1 MTFQAAQIDP
11 QAFRTFDLASA
22 YNNGMKV
29 GNSIRD
35 IQDDNALQQYH
46 QANPNATPEQTLAWA
61 YQNMAPRNAD
71 YQLERNSRM
80 ADQEEQMR
88 SKKLARKEHAIEL
101 AVKGAEFLKNI
112 PQEEQQ
118 SAWQNWIAPMKDM
131 DPEMHAW
138 ASSASLPHMM
148 MVAQQRQA
156 EAERQ
161 AKRQDWQDKAAI
173 ELSQNQQQKL
183 FENSLPPSQAQ
194 QADWTRD
201 EAKQRAGFENQMQL
215 KQLEL
220 ENKQPPADFMT
231 KGKAVMDLESALNQY
246 RDLVKDYG
254 TEVLPGQNKTALK
267 SAYTNL
273 QMKLKEAMNL
283 GVLNGP
289 DVERIGSMITD
300 PTSLGGVGQTIM
312 TGGGNPYLTQV
323 DEVATDL
330 ANTRKNL
337 ESIYGKQVPQA
348 AQGVSRPIT
357 KTGIDQRTGKQVT
370 LILRNG
376 QWVPQ

>member
-1 MTFQAAQIDP
+1 MPFQAAQIDP
-11 QAFRTFDLASA
+11 QAFRTFDLATA

-29 GNSIRD
+29 GNNIRD
-35 IQDDNALQQYH
+35 TQDDNALQQYH
-46 QANPNATPEQTLAWA
+46 QMNPDATPEQTLAWA

-88 SKKLARKEHAIEL
+88 ARKMARKEHAIEL
-101 AVKGAEFLKNI
+101 AVKGAEFIKNI
-112 PQEEQQ
+112 PEKNRQE
-118 SAWQNWIAPMKDM
+118 AWQNWIAPMKDM

-148 MVAQQRQA
+148 AIAEQRQA
-156 EAERQ
+156 EASRQ
-161 AKRQDWQDKAAI
+161 AKLQDYQDKAAI
-173 ELSQNQQQKL
+173 DSAQNQQQKL

-194 QADWTRD
+194 QAGWDRE
-201 EAKQRAGFENQMQL
+201 EAKQQTGHQNQIQL
-215 KQLEL
+215 KQMEL
-220 ENKQPPADFMT
+220 ENKQPPADYMT
-231 KGKAVMDLESALNQY
+231 KSKSIMDLESALNQY

-254 TEVLPGQNKTALK
+254 TEIVPGKDKTALR

-289 DVERIGSMITD
+289 DLERIGSMITD
-300 PTSLGGVGQTIM
+300 PTSFGGVGQSVVNM
-312 TGGGNPYLTQV
+312 GANPYLTQI

-330 ANTRKNL
+330 GNTRKNL
-337 ESIYGKQVPQA
+337 ETLYGRQIPQA

-376 QWVPQ
+376 QWVPE